1 MIKKKLNIVFYEIKI
16 NIFVV
21 NIKCNNFKK
30 YIIKLVVY

>member
-16 NIFVV
+16 DIFV

-30 YIIKLVVY
+30 YINKLVVY